1 MERNLLSEIVWP
13 YSERNEKFYF
23 ENPSVCLI
31 FNCGELTLV
40 EYGNDQILA
49 TVRYVQSNFNPLK
62 TNSAIKQTKK
72 TKHPSARVAFR
83 V

>member
-1 MERNLLSEIVWP
+1 MQLHHNNNLNVNRRNIGDMERNLLSEVVWP

-49 TVRYVQSNFNPLK
+49 TVR
-62 TNSAIKQTKK
+62 
-72 TKHPSARVAFR
+72 
-83 V
+83 